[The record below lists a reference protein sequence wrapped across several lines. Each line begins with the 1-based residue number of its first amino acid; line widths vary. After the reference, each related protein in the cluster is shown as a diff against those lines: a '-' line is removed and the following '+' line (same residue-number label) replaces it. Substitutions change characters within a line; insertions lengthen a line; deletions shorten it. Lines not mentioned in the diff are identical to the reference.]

1 MSNLIVLTKK
11 PKRQKRWRT
20 EAEILKAIDAVYR
33 KIGRYSMFAQTQ
45 LDLESLAK
53 DCDIV
58 ACKNHREKA
67 DQFLGKIKRL
77 KETRLPKL
85 QLLLA
90 EMRTPALGEKNGV
103 EGLNAVEC
111 VLQNK

>member
-1 MSNLIVLTKK
+1 M
-11 PKRQKRWRT
+11 KRQRRWKT

-33 KIGRYSMFAQTQ
+33 KITRLSFQAQTH
-45 LDLESLAK
+45 LDVELLLSG
-53 DCDIV
+53 CDEV
-58 ACKNHREKA
+58 SSKRAAEEA
-67 DQFLGKIKRL
+67 DVLLGKIKRL

-85 QLLLA
+85 QRLLA
-90 EMRTPALGEKNGV
+90 EMRTPTLGEKNGV